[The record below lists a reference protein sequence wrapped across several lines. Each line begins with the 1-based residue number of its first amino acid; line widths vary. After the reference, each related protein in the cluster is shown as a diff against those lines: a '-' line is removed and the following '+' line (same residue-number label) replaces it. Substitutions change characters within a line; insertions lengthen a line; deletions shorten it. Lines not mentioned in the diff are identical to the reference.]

1 MTLNSLWYRLEPAVP
16 RRALYVAAALAWELA
31 GLILAVRA
39 CFWLRGLGLTAVAY
53 AAPALLAGW
62 AKGRWVLGRV
72 ADKNVARIE
81 ALSPHKKRI
90 CVFAFQALESYLLV
104 LGMVGAGILLR
115 LSPLPRPLLAAV
127 YLAIGSGLVLGSF
140 RYWRAGFPKPD

>member
-1 MTLNSLWYRLEPAVP
+1 MPLNSFWYRFEPAVP
-16 RRALYVAAALAWELA
+16 RRALYVTAALAWELA
-31 GLILAVRA
+31 GLMLAVRA
-39 CFWLRGLGLTAVAY
+39 FGWLRELGLTSLAY
-53 AAPALLAGW
+53 VAPALLAGW
-62 AKGRWVLGRV
+62 AKGRWVFGRV

-104 LGMVGAGILLR
+104 LGMIGAGVLLR
-115 LSPLPRPLLAAV
+115 LSPLPRLFLAAV
-127 YLAIGSGLVLGSF
+127 YLAIGFGLVLGSF

>member
-1 MTLNSLWYRLEPAVP
+1 MPQNSLWRRLEPAVP
-16 RRALYVAAALAWELA
+16 RRALYITAALAWELA

-39 CFWLRGLGLTAVAY
+39 FFWLRGLGPAALAY
-53 AAPALLAGW
+53 AGPALLAGW
-62 AKGRWVLGRV
+62 AKGRWVFGRA

-81 ALSPHKKRI
+81 ALSPHKRRI

-104 LGMVGAGILLR
+104 LGMIGTGILLR

-127 YLAIGSGLVLGSF
+127 YLAIGFGLFLGSF
-140 RYWRAGFPKPD
+140 RYWRAGFSNRY